1 VTRTPKPILILIGV
15 LLVAAVLIEL
25 ARGMVGQ

>member
-1 VTRTPKPILILIGV
+1 MRRARTYYRRFFGV

-25 ARGMVGQ
+25 ARGVVM

>member
-1 VTRTPKPILILIGV
+1 VRLPRAYLRFLGV

-25 ARGMVGQ
+25 ARGMVG

>member
-1 VTRTPKPILILIGV
+1 MTRMPNPMLVFDGV

-25 ARGMVGQ
+25 ARGWS